1 MSFRDTDRKV
11 IHVRDKPNF
20 RKLVKPNV
28 VVESDRNI
36 PRRDSV
42 VSESAENSAELQ
54 HAGVTVNISDPM
66 DAQTL
71 IDACHILANKT
82 ALDVETKRIMI
93 RGLTTQIFRVMRLDA
108 KVRSDVSSKLSD
120 LMNQAN
126 DLDSRIASDFIPTI
140 LGNIVGVVSAARTK

>member
-28 VVESDRNI
+28 VVESDKNI

-42 VSESAENSAELQ
+42 VGESAESSVDLQ

-82 ALDVETKRIMI
+82 ALDVETKRTMI
-93 RGLTTQIFRVMRLDA
+93 RGLTSQIFRVMRLDA
-108 KVRSDVSSKLSD
+108 EVRSDVSSKLSD

-140 LGNIVGVVSAARTK
+140 LGNIVGVVSAAGKR

>member
-20 RKLVKPNV
+20 RKLVKPSAIA
-28 VVESDRNI
+28 ESNNSI

-42 VSESAENSAELQ
+42 VDENEERSAELQ
-54 HAGVTVNISDPM
+54 NDKVTVNISDPM

-82 ALDVETKRIMI
+82 ALDVETKRTMI

-108 KVRSDVSSKLSD
+108 RVRSDVSAKLSD

-126 DLDSRIASDFIPTI
+126 DLDSRIAADFISTI
-140 LGNIVGVVSAARTK
+140 LGNIVGVVSAAGTR